1 MEDQFL
7 EKEGIFLLLDLLE
20 VSAIKPTLT
29 GHNFCFLQLIVR
41 LQCMEFFIFQLIFS

>member
-20 VSAIKPTLT
+20 VSTLLNDKFTAINIFSGERHFDT
-29 GHNFCFLQLIVR
+29 LIVMN
-41 LQCMEFFIFQLIFS
+41 LVLASEG